1 MEVSQERL
9 QEIVVLQP
17 QGRLDATNGPVFEA
31 AAMAVI
37 EGGDPEFV
45 IDMKGVPYISSAGL
59 GVLLK
64 TAKRAR
70 AEGGRIAL
78 AGLES
83 SVNMVF
89 EISGFLTLFV
99 VHETAQDAVTQL
111 SEDGPC

>member
-1 MEVSQERL
+1 MQVSQERL
-9 QEIVVLQP
+9 QDVVVLRP
-17 QGRLDATNGPVFEA
+17 EGRLDATNGPVLEE

-37 EGGDPEFV
+37 EAGDPEFV

-70 AEGGRIAL
+70 AQGGRIAL
-78 AGLES
+78 SGLED

-99 VHETAQDAVTQL
+99 VHETAHDAVAMMG
-111 SEDGPC
+111 DGPC